1 MWRRI
6 LRSLQYHKARNSLL
20 FLLFATCFS
29 LLILI
34 AVLNIA
40 SGERLEDMQTVLGDA
55 VYVRKIRTVNLGKR
69 NNLAPFRPEEIEELA
84 SDSRV
89 KGSNV
94 LILKGGNLTEGFP
107 CYSDEEKLEEYLE
120 NLQARSFDTETLDNC
135 RFVGVTDSRL
145 SVFFTG
151 MGLKLVKGS
160 GIEAKDAGK
169 KAALISQPLA
179 EKNGWD
185 VGDTVSFMT
194 GKDFGLRK
202 STEFEAV
209 IQGIYAC
216 PEVSFDEGEYKPN
229 EILANYVFFPH
240 STLYELDMVL
250 YQPYMVYIYMKD
262 AGMAEE
268 YMRDMQELLGDDQ
281 RDFTS
286 EGNFQV
292 DLTFSWDDEWNQI
305 VSMPLREI
313 HQITGIALWVTLV
326 GIVSIV
332 FFLCY
337 SELQKKYH
345 EIGIWIAM
353 GEKRTVL
360 LAQFLIEQM
369 VPVLLAAAVGL
380 AVGLWAAGPASGM
393 LASGSSEGL
402 NRELAWDR
410 ENTLFWESYY
420 EIDQELRAG
429 NFNFYY
435 ISNDLAV
442 YQHGG
447 AIARALCVG
456 TAAFTGGMAALTW
469 TAVRRRA
476 VQLLK
481 RSGGE

>member
-6 LRSLQYHKARNSLL
+6 LRSLQYHKAKTGLL
-20 FLLFATCFS
+20 FLLFIACFS
-29 LLILI
+29 LLFLMT
-34 AVLNIA
+34 VLNIT
-40 SGERLEDMQTVLGDA
+40 SGKQLEDMQTVLGDA
-55 VYVRKIRTVNLGKR
+55 VYVRKIRTVDMGKR
-69 NNLAPFRPEEIEELA
+69 NNLAPFRLEEIEELA

-94 LILKGGNLTEGFP
+94 LILKGGNLEEGSP
-107 CYSDEEKLEEYLE
+107 CYSDKEKLEEYLE
-120 NLQARSFDTETLDNC
+120 NLQAASFDVETLDNC

-160 GIEAKDAGK
+160 GIEAEDAGE

-179 EKNGWD
+179 EKNGWN
-185 VGDTVSFMT
+185 VGDTVCFST
-194 GKDFGLRK
+194 GKDSGLREP
-202 STEFEAV
+202 SEFEAV
-209 IQGIYAC
+209 IKGIYAC
-216 PEVSFDEGEYKPN
+216 PEISFDEGEYRPDK
-229 EILANYVFFPH
+229 ILVNYVFFPY

-262 AGMAEE
+262 SGMAER
-268 YMRDMQELLGDDQ
+268 YMEDMRELLGYDQ

-286 EGNFQV
+286 EGNFKV
-292 DLTFSWDDEWNQI
+292 DLTFTWNDGWNQI
-305 VSMPLREI
+305 VSMPLQEI
-313 HQITGIALWVTLV
+313 HQITGIALWVTLA
-326 GIVSIV
+326 GIVSII

-353 GEKRTVL
+353 GEKRIVL
-360 LAQFLIEQM
+360 LAQILIEQM
-369 VPVLLAAAVGL
+369 VPVLLAAAVGVT
-380 AVGLWAAGPASGM
+380 VGLWAVGPASGM
-393 LASGSSEGL
+393 LVSGSTEGL

-420 EIDQELRAG
+420 EIDEELRAG

-435 ISNDLAV
+435 ISDDLAV

-447 AIARALCVG
+447 AIGKALCVG
-456 TAAFTGGMAALTW
+456 AVVFTGGMAVLIW
-469 TAVRRRA
+469 TAVCRSTM
-476 VQLLK
+476 QLLK